1 MEKEET
7 GSLETQP
14 ASDRTRA
21 LGEGITACFR
31 SVLSLIYPLIP
42 TKPVGQVSFHKF
54 EDTVPHP
61 QGNLTLRVVS
71 GGGVVQPGL

>member
-1 MEKEET
+1 MEKEEES

-21 LGEGITACFR
+21 LGEGITACFT
-31 SVLSLIYPLIP
+31 SVLSLIYSLIP
-42 TKPVGQVSFHKF
+42 TNLMGQVSFYKF

-61 QGNLTLRVVS
+61 
-71 GGGVVQPGL
+71 